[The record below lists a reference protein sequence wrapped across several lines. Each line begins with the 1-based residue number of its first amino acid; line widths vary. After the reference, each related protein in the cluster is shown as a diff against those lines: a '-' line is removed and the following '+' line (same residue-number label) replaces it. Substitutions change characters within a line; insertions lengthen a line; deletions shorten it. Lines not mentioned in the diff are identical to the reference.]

1 MNERALSSRPESR
14 PEVVVVTGVSGAG
27 KSTVVNTLEDL
38 GFFCV
43 DNVPTP
49 VVASTLAALAAAGV
63 KKVGFGIDVRVRGF
77 LEDATKVLAELE
89 GSQGRDVTV
98 VFVDASD
105 EAILR
110 RFSSTRR
117 PHPLSTALEPGSEGG
132 AIAVL
137 DGVRIER
144 ELLTPLRARSS
155 IVIDTTQLSVHDLRR
170 AVIERFGPG
179 TGQRLRMHTRFLSFG
194 FKFGIPLDA
203 DIVLDARFLKNPHF
217 VPGLREL
224 SGLDEP
230 VRSYVL
236 ESEESPAFLRLAS
249 DLLEFCL
256 PRYEREGRSYLTVA
270 IGCTG
275 GRHRSVT
282 LAEELSSQV
291 GARLSLEVE
300 VVHRDVERVKL
311 SGPGADPDHAAPTR
325 HALPRGEQR

>member
-1 MNERALSSRPESR
+1 MSERVKSYRPESR

-27 KSTVVNTLEDL
+27 KSTVVNALEDL

-49 VVASTLAALAAAGV
+49 VLASTMSALAAAGV
-63 KKVGFGIDVRVRGF
+63 KTVGFGIDVRVRGF
-77 LEDATKVLAELE
+77 LEDATRVLAELE
-89 GSQGRDVTV
+89 GSHGRDVTV

-117 PHPLSTALEPGSEGG
+117 PHPLSTVVEPGSERG
-132 AIAVL
+132 AVAVL

-155 IVIDTTQLSVHDLRR
+155 WVIDTTQLSVHELRR
-170 AVIERFGPG
+170 QVIERFGPG
-179 TGQRLRMHTRFLSFG
+179 TGERLRMHTRFLSFG

-217 VPGLREL
+217 VSGLREL

-230 VRSYVL
+230 VRRYVL
-236 ESEESPAFLRLAS
+236 DSEESPTFLRLAAE
-249 DLLEFCL
+249 LLEFCL
-256 PRYEREGRSYLTVA
+256 PRFEREGRSYLTVA

-282 LAEELSSQV
+282 LAEELARQTM
-291 GARLSLEVE
+291 ARLALQVE
-300 VVHRDVERVKL
+300 VVHRDVERVRL
-311 SGPGADPDHAAPTR
+311 SGPGADPDHAE
-325 HALPRGEQR
+325 PRLAAERGGEPR